1 MKEKK
6 IFSVEG
12 LVREY
17 YLKLTDTKAS
27 PRLEARKMVF
37 LESCLKDEYS
47 SYFNIRNC
55 VSSVWTIPLQGYI
68 HRTSFSLF
76 ALSPRKNFK
85 SAASESYWWFIICTQ
100 GITLHCEDIYENIN
114 HSINFCLLGI
124 AFAPS
129 RINRSPLW
137 TIRAFFFNLT
147 DVWSM
152 YLDCS
157 PLSLI
162 AKNFRQILVLVAQG
176 VTVYIPHSNFP
187 WGLHNVISLSYH
199 CYTFRDFHLLHST
212 LSL

>member
-114 HSINFCLLGI
+114 HNINFCLLGI

-137 TIRAFFFNLT
+137 TIRAYFFQSDRCLIYVSWLLSSFT
-147 DVWSM
+147 DCQKFQANTGS
-152 YLDCS
+152 S
-157 PLSLI
+157 RS
-162 AKNFRQILVLVAQG
+162 G
-176 VTVYIPHSNFP
+176 
-187 WGLHNVISLSYH
+187 
-199 CYTFRDFHLLHST
+199 CYSLHST
-212 LSL
+212 FKFSMRFT